1 MVSNPT
7 ENILISFVKLPG
19 VFKIILSRMF
29 SALGLVIMIY
39 LKSFLETFKLLKS
52 SYFNVVIGN
61 GFE

>member
-7 ENILISFVKLPG
+7 EKILIFFVKLPD
-19 VFKIILSRMF
+19 VFKIILSRIF
-29 SALGLVIMIY
+29 NALGLVIIIY
-39 LKSFLETFKLLKS
+39 LKSFLETFKHLKS